1 MRKSHWTCL
10 NACRVFLIVLGLAAA
25 SNGLAAGTTEL
36 LVQVEI
42 NGQGLEDTAL
52 VLRDSS
58 GNFFLSDGD
67 LQRWRLNVPP
77 CDALEDQGTKYFP
90 LAAIPGVQTQFDE
103 SRLALTITA
112 PTSAFPVSGVSA
124 ASAERPQPTVT
135 SNGAFVNYDLLVDR
149 TRGMTNGDG
158 LAELGYFDRF
168 GVGTTS
174 ILGTSTDEADE
185 LIRLETTWTHDFPA
199 SHATLRIGDA
209 YTRPGV
215 WGRAVRFGGI
225 QFGTNFAVDPHFSTL
240 PLQSVAGEAVMP
252 SSVDIYVNDALT
264 SSSDIPPGPFS
275 IDNVPVVTGQGEV
288 RVVVRDVLGR
298 EQVITQ
304 PFFSAN
310 SLLRAGLSDYSV
322 ELGSVRENF
331 ALNSNDYGRGLAVGT
346 YRHGF
351 TDEFTGE
358 IHAVGSGGNQALG
371 VSGSLLVGDIGVVNG
386 VAAASHSARG
396 TGLLFQ
402 LGLDGQKSIFTYGA
416 HFTQADNRFVQIRD
430 AAGNQRQL
438 LTANVGYLLPRGDSI
453 GAAFVRQ
460 ENFDGSSVEAASLT
474 YSTRIEDF
482 GFLGVSFLRTTS
494 DVTSSSF
501 NVAFTMP
508 LGNSRSASLT
518 ARDDRGGARD
528 SNEIVGQL
536 QRSLPP
542 GPGYGYFVQTSS
554 NDSGQL
560 GLYAQ
565 STVGAYSLEAAR
577 FGGTDSVRAGT
588 SGGAAYIGGRAFPSR
603 RIDESFAVVRVP
615 GFANVRVMSDNQ
627 EVARTDERGDAVIPR
642 LRPYDDNR
650 LAIEQLDL
658 PMDTEVGALTLS
670 AVPFYR
676 SGLLVQFPVRRVRAA
691 TLHIVMPDGSALP
704 VQARVQV
711 NRDASPVA
719 VGMQGELYLRDLDEE
734 NRIQVDIDGRH
745 CAIDFAYPAQT
756 EPQPDL
762 GTFVC
767 KAGGS

>member
-1 MRKSHWTCL
+1 MRKSHWTCPK
-10 NACRVFLIVLGLAAA
+10 ACRVFLIVLGLAIA
-25 SNGLAAGTTEL
+25 SPGQAVGTTEL
-36 LVQVEI
+36 LVQVDI
-42 NGQGLEDTAL
+42 NGQGLDDTAL
-52 VLRDSS
+52 VLRDGS

-67 LQRWRLNVPP
+67 LQRWRLNVPS
-77 CDALEDQGTKYFP
+77 CDSLDDQGTKYFP
-90 LAAIPGVQTQFDE
+90 LAAIPGVKTQFDE

-124 ASAERPQPTVT
+124 AMPEKPEPTIT
-135 SNGAFVNYDLLVDR
+135 STGAFINYDLLVDR
-149 TRGMTNGDG
+149 TEGLTHANGLVEFG
-158 LAELGYFDRF
+158 FFDRF

-174 ILGTSTDEADE
+174 ALGSSTDETDE

-199 SHATLRIGDA
+199 SRATLRIGDA
-209 YTRPGV
+209 FTRPGV

-225 QFGTNFAVDPHFSTL
+225 QFGTNFAVDPSFSTL
-240 PLQSVAGEAVMP
+240 PLQSVAGEAVLP
-252 SSVDIYVNDALT
+252 SSVDIFVNDALT

-298 EQVITQ
+298 EQVISQ
-304 PFFSAN
+304 PFFATS

-346 YRHGF
+346 YRYGF
-351 TDEFTGE
+351 TDQFTGE
-358 IHAVGSGGNQALG
+358 IRALGTRDNQALG
-371 VSGSLLVGDIGVVNG
+371 MAGSFLVGNIGVVSG

-396 TGLLFQ
+396 TGSLFQ
-402 LGLDGQKSIFTYGA
+402 LGFDGQSSQLTYGA
-416 HFTQADNRFVQIRD
+416 HITAANDRFVQIGD
-430 AAGNQRQL
+430 AADNQRQL
-438 LTANVGYLLPRGDSI
+438 LTANLGYVLPRGDSI

-460 ENFDGSSVEAASLT
+460 ENFDGSSIRVASLT
-474 YSTRIEDF
+474 YSTRIGDF
-482 GFLGVSFLRTTS
+482 GFLGVSLLRTMS
-494 DVTSSSF
+494 DVTTNSF

-508 LGNSRSASLT
+508 LGNSTSASLT
-518 ARDDRGGARD
+518 ARGDRGATGNSDDVVA
-528 SNEIVGQL
+528 QM

-542 GPGYGYFVQTSS
+542 GPGLGYSVQTSS
-554 NDSGQL
+554 NDTGQL

-588 SGGAAYIGGRAFPSR
+588 SGGAAFIGGRAFPSR

-615 GFANVRVMSDNQ
+615 GFANVRVMAENQ
-627 EVARTDERGDAVIPR
+627 EVARTDEQGDAVIPR
-642 LRPYDDNR
+642 LRPYEDNR

-658 PMDTEVGALTLS
+658 PLDTEIGALALS

-691 TLHIVMPDGSALP
+691 TLHIVLPDGSALP
-704 VQARVQV
+704 VQAKVQV
-711 NRDASPVA
+711 NRGAAPIA

-734 NRIQVDIDGRH
+734 NRIQVNLNGRH
-745 CAIDFAYPAQT
+745 CEIAFAYPATT

-767 KAGGS
+767 KADGS